1 MIIGTC
7 KIYLR
12 VEWAKTLKD
21 KRMVL
26 RSLTDKMKNKFN
38 ISVAEVEAQDIH
50 NLIVIGFACVTNE
63 VSHANSIINN
73 VVNYVDKSTD
83 SEIIDTIIEIL

>member
-38 ISVAEVEAQDIH
+38 TSVAEVEAQDIH
-50 NLIVIGFACVTNE
+50 NLIVIGFVCVTNE
-63 VSHANSIINN
+63 VSHANSIIDS